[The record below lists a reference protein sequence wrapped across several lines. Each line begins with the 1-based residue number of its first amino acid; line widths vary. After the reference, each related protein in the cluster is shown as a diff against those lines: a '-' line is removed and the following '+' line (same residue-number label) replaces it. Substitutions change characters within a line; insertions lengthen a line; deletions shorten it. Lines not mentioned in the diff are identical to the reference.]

1 VSSLAEPVWE
11 RTGTAEDAHE
21 ASAGEQVRAEEA
33 SRSASVEEEQIRALV
48 QQLFFRQE
56 FPPVRHVAFAAPDSQ
71 TDLGRLCLGIARVLA
86 EDESRTVG
94 VIDADPDS
102 PALPVEMGGLPS
114 SRQAPGREVAA
125 RLWAVPLE
133 GWRSETDVSLVS
145 DQNLYRLR
153 QITAEFD
160 FSLLRCP
167 PAAWLT
173 SRVAQGCDGVVLVL
187 TANKTRRLVAAQ
199 MRDQLRSAGIPVL
212 GTVLTGRRFP
222 VPQGL
227 YRNL

>member
-1 VSSLAEPVWE
+1 
-11 RTGTAEDAHE
+11 
-21 ASAGEQVRAEEA
+21 
-33 SRSASVEEEQIRALV
+33 
-48 QQLFFRQE
+48 
-56 FPPVRHVAFAAPDSQ
+56 
-71 TDLGRLCLGIARVLA
+71 
-86 EDESRTVG
+86 VG
-94 VIDADPDS
+94 VIDADPDGV
-102 PALPVEMGGLPS
+102 ALPIDREMVPS
-114 SRQAPGREVAA
+114 DRRSPGREVAP

-133 GWRSETDVSLVS
+133 GWRSEIDVSLVS

-153 QITAEFD
+153 QITSEFD

-199 MRDQLRSAGIPVL
+199 MRDQLRSAGISVL

>member
-1 VSSLAEPVWE
+1 MAAE
-11 RTGTAEDAHE
+11 GGHE
-21 ASAGEQVRAEEA
+21 APAGEHVRTEED
-33 SRSASVEEEQIRALV
+33 SQSGSVQEEQIRGLV
-48 QQLFFRQE
+48 QQLFFRHE
-56 FPPVRHVAFAAPDSQ
+56 FPLVRHVAVAAPDSQ
-71 TDLGRLCLGIARVLA
+71 TDLGQLCFGLARVLA
-86 EDESRTVG
+86 EDESRAVG
-94 VIDADPDS
+94 VIDADPDGV
-102 PALPVEMGGLPS
+102 ALPIDREMVPS
-114 SRQAPGREVAA
+114 DRRSPGREVVP

-153 QITAEFD
+153 QITSEFD

-199 MRDQLRSAGIPVL
+199 MRDQLRSAGISVL